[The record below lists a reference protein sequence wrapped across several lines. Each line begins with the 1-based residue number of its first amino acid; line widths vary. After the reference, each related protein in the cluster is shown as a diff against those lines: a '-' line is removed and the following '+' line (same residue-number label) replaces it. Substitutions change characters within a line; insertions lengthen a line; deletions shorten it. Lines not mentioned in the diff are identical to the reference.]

1 MAVRFY
7 ISVHLRHLH
16 DHDAFKAAPERA
28 DINFEFRPDD
38 NRYLIV
44 HEFSGLDSESLHT
57 IRDFIS
63 RRTDPNRTPSDRL
76 HAVW

>member
-1 MAVRFY
+1 MRFH
-7 ISVHLRHLH
+7 ISVYLCHLH
-16 DHDAFKAAPERA
+16 DCNAFKAAPERA

-44 HEFSGLDSESLHT
+44 HEFSGLDSENVQT
-57 IRDFIS
+57 TRDFIS
-63 RRTDPNRTPSDRL
+63 RRTDPNRSPSDRL